1 MNLNTETLLGQIYEG
16 MFLLDNDVVRAGYTQ
31 AKSVVTDMLAKHGAQ
46 LHCVRRW
53 DERRMT
59 YPIAHRQRATYFLA
73 YFEMPNTEQAAFR
86 RDLDLTE
93 TVLRYLMLAVDAIPE
108 GEIEAA
114 NLEEGADFVVP
125 EPPDDDQPEDPP
137 IMEDEFDEDGERI
150 IRKEKTDEE
159 KAAEE
164 NAAEEKAAEEKAA
177 EEKAAEEKA
186 AKAEKADKP
195 SDAPAAEAA
204 PAASESTPEPAAAAA
219 TTDEADASKES

>member
-93 TVLRYLMLAVDAIPE
+93 TVLRYLMLAVDALPE

-159 KAAEE
+159 KAAD
-164 NAAEEKAAEEKAA
+164 EKAA